1 MRLYL
6 LRFSTDY
13 AQGSQQS
20 MKKTHFDDIT
30 ETAKRYVPKIRTK
43 SAEIITIL
51 LRSDLSS
58 HAMRREKPGCIWQ
71 VD

>member
-1 MRLYL
+1 
-6 LRFSTDY
+6 
-13 AQGSQQS
+13 
-20 MKKTHFDDIT
+20 MKKIHFDDIT

-58 HAMRREKPGCIWQ
+58 HAMTGETGLYRAGGLTAE
-71 VD
+71 